1 MRSAAAHQYITP
13 LVLRVP
19 FLAVLLQA
27 LVYGLL
33 TASGTAGGR
42 AGEYAGNL
50 FLRGDAVSQSNVVNA
65 TAYPLESFAAVDG
78 SRQRVKVAE
87 ASRSR
92 VEIHI
97 LAVPRRV
104 LTMGD

>member
-1 MRSAAAHQYITP
+1 M
-13 LVLRVP
+13 RVP
-19 FLAVLLQA
+19 FLDVLLQA
-27 LVYGLL
+27 LVYGPL

-42 AGEYAGNL
+42 AGEYAGRV
-50 FLRGDAVSQSNVVNA
+50 FLRRDSVSQGKVA
-65 TAYPLESFAAVDG
+65 TETAYPLESFAVVYG
-78 SRQRVKVAE
+78 SWQLVMAAK

-104 LTMGD
+104 LAMGDADGTSR